1 MKKIVLLFVS
11 LLSFIGYSQNGYD
24 ITIHLKNSQDTLA
37 YLTFYQFDKT
47 FIKDTCTNIKNGK
60 IVFRGKTKL
69 NKGVYSLV
77 SQQKTIYF
85 DFFVDDT
92 NQKLEFHTEVG
103 ANTINNLKASNSV
116 IHNNF
121 FDYIRKL
128 NTEGLNFQLAKQNL
142 NQKVKSDSLQIISK
156 QKDFEL
162 KVQTLEE
169 DFVAQNQGSYIA
181 DVINL
186 KLERTLKNVP
196 NATNGRPDS
205 IAVFNYYKAN
215 YWKNV
220 NFKDEG
226 VFRNPFFFNKLKK
239 YFDHVAFPHPDSLA
253 VEVDKMIA
261 KVEPNSLLY
270 KLLIGH
276 FTYTYES
283 SKIMGFDKVF
293 VHMSDNYFKT
303 GRATGIYQD
312 EESVQRII
320 KRADKLKPITVG
332 AIAPD
337 ISLVDAEKHGS
348 RIKQLGFETAT
359 TSEEVTKLFYT
370 NQAELS
376 KMMVKLHDIKAK
388 YTILVFWD
396 VDCGHCQKE
405 IPVLKEVYH
414 ELLKN
419 KIDVKVLSVYTLYDS
434 DKYKKYLND
443 HNIDFINVYDGPHLN
458 NIVEKYDVYST
469 PVIFILD
476 KDKRIKAKKIAAN
489 QVKNIIE
496 ILEKENQQ
504 P

>member
-1 MKKIVLLFVS
+1 MKKIVFLFFC
-11 LLSFIGYSQNGYD
+11 LSGFISQSQNGYN

-37 YLTFYQFDKT
+37 FLTFYQFDKT
-47 FIKDTCTNIKNGK
+47 LIKDTCKTIKDGK
-60 IVFRGKTKL
+60 IVFKGKTKL

-92 NQKLEFHTEVG
+92 NQNLEFTTDSGV
-103 ANTINNLKASNSV
+103 NTLNNLKALNSV
-116 IHNNF
+116 THNNF

-128 NTEGLNFQLAKQNL
+128 NTEGTNFQISKQNL
-142 NQKVKSDSLQIISK
+142 NQKIKSDSLQIIEK
-156 QKDFEL
+156 QKEFEL
-162 KVQTLEE
+162 KIQTLEE
-169 DFVAQNQGSYIA
+169 AFIEKNKGNYIA

-186 KLERTLKNVP
+186 KLEKTLKNIP
-196 NATNGRPDS
+196 NASNGRPDS
-205 IAVFNYYKAN
+205 LAVFNYYKAN
-215 YWKNV
+215 YWKDV

-226 VFRNPFFFNKLKK
+226 IYRNPFFFNKLKK
-239 YFDHVAFPHPDSLA
+239 YFDHVVYSHPDSLT
-253 VEVDKMIA
+253 VEVDKMIE

-270 KLLIGH
+270 KLLVSH

-293 VHMSDNYFKT
+293 VHMSDKYFKT

-312 EESVQRII
+312 EASVQRII

-332 AIAPD
+332 SIAPD
-337 ISLVDAEKHGS
+337 ISLVDVKNSS
-348 RIKQLGFETAT
+348 RVKELGFETAT
-359 TSEEVTKLFYT
+359 TSEEVTKLFYA
-370 NQAELS
+370 NQAEIS

-405 IPVLKEVYH
+405 IPVLKDVYH
-414 ELLKN
+414 ELFTKN
-419 KIDVKVLSVYTLYDS
+419 IDVKVMSVYTLYDS
-434 DKYKKYLND
+434 DKYKKYISE
-443 HNIDFINVYDGPHLN
+443 HNLDFINVYDGPHLN
-458 NIVEKYDVYST
+458 NIIEKYDVYST

-489 QVKNIIE
+489 QVKNIID
-496 ILEKENQQ
+496 ILEKEIK
-504 P
+504 